1 MFYVPTWRPGVQDA
15 ENDPQRRSQSPVSL
29 QRTPKGTL
37 RSPSSLRPCWDVI
50 LSILREHISFVLQVL
65 G

>member
-1 MFYVPTWRPGVQDA
+1 VRTWRPAEQDA
-15 ENDPQRRSQSPVSL
+15 ENDPQRRSQSLVSL

-50 LSILREHISFVLQVL
+50 LSILRECVPVFFLQAPR
-65 G
+65 